1 MVESGKLQVSAAAA
15 ASFLRVMSSAHTH
28 TRSYGENSV
37 FSDTRRLSISHTNT
51 SWIYPEYIYT
61 DFVRCNCI
69 LLFIES
75 FARCW

>member
-15 ASFLRVMSSAHTH
+15 FLRVMSSAHTH

-37 FSDTRRLSISHTNT
+37 FSDTRLLSISHSNT

-61 DFVRCNCI
+61 DFVCCNCI
-69 LLFIES
+69 LLFIKS

>member
-1 MVESGKLQVSAAAA
+1 MVESGKLQVSAAA
-15 ASFLRVMSSAHTH
+15 FLRVMSSAHTH
-28 TRSYGENSV
+28 THGVMGENSV
-37 FSDTRRLSISHTNT
+37 FSDKRLLSISHTNT

-61 DFVRCNCI
+61 DFVCCNCI